1 MAKETSIVL
10 KELPKKGDLETF
22 NLYLKNVP
30 VFYPVVHEVKKKY
43 NSEEKEFSVTVF
55 IDEPTKDKLEDE
67 VAVNKTFAK
76 VGVTKTSKPPKRIK
90 YPLSS
95 QAEEGKLNYDEVE
108 GMWGFTVTRPEFS
121 KKGNKQTINVIDKDG
136 NAFTENVGNGSVC
149 NIKLFAYKN
158 RDGQLVVTLDTLQVI
173 EHVAYE
179 TAASSDSVDDD
190 VLGVSYKVKKA
201 EPAVEQPVQ
210 QEKPVPQE
218 RPKAQA
224 KAEPAPDFDNED
236 LPFMNPYF
244 GSRSLIV

>member
-22 NLYLKNVP
+22 NLYLKNVT
-30 VFYPVVHEVKKKY
+30 VFYPVVHEAKKKY
-43 NSEEKEFSVTVF
+43 QSEEKEFSVTVF

-76 VGVTKTSKPPKRIK
+76 VGVTKTSKPPKRVK

-179 TAASSDSVDDD
+179 TAASSDSIDDD

-210 QEKPVPQE
+210 QEQVKPATKPQ
-218 RPKAQA
+218 AS
-224 KAEPAPDFDNED
+224 KAEPAPDFDDSD
-236 LPFMNPYF
+236 LPF
-244 GSRSLIV
+244 

>member
-30 VFYPVVHEVKKKY
+30 VFYPVVHEAKKKY
-43 NSEEKEFSVTVF
+43 QSEEKEFSVTVF

-76 VGVTKTSKPPKRIK
+76 VGVTKTSKPPKRVK

-179 TAASSDSVDDD
+179 AAASSDSVVDD

-201 EPAVEQPVQ
+201 EPAVEQSVQ
-210 QEKPVPQE
+210 QEQVKPATKP
-218 RPKAQA
+218 QA
-224 KAEPAPDFDNED
+224 KAEPEFDESSD
-236 LPFMNPYF
+236 LPF
-244 GSRSLIV
+244 

>member
-10 KELPKKGDLETF
+10 KELPKKGDLETY

-43 NSEEKEFSVTVF
+43 QSEEKEFSVTVF
-55 IDEPTKDKLEDE
+55 IDEQTKDKLEDE

-90 YPLSS
+90 YGLSS
-95 QAEEGKLNYDEVE
+95 QVEEGKLNYDEVE

-121 KKGNKQTINVIDKDG
+121 KKGNKQTVNVIDKDG

-179 TAASSDSVDDD
+179 TATSSDSVDDD

-201 EPAVEQPVQ
+201 EPAVEQAVQ
-210 QEKPVPQE
+210 QE

-224 KAEPAPDFDNED
+224 EVESMDDDLDES
-236 LPFMNPYF
+236 LPF
-244 GSRSLIV
+244 

>member
-10 KELPKKGDLETF
+10 KELPKKGDLETY

-43 NSEEKEFSVTVF
+43 QSEEKEFSVTVF

-76 VGVTKTSKPPKRIK
+76 VGVTKTSKPPKRVK

-121 KKGNKQTINVIDKDG
+121 KKGNKQTVNVIDKEG
-136 NAFTENVGNGSVC
+136 NAFTDNVGNGSVC

-158 RDGQLVVTLDTLQVI
+158 RDGQLVVTLDTVQVL
-173 EHVAYE
+173 EHVVYE
-179 TAASSDSVDDD
+179 GAASSDTVDDD
-190 VLGVSYKVKKA
+190 VFGVSYKVQRSEKVEAKPA
-201 EPAVEQPVQ
+201 EQEAPKQSTPEQEVE
-210 QEKPVPQE
+210 
-218 RPKAQA
+218 
-224 KAEPAPDFDNED
+224 DFDD
-236 LPFMNPYF
+236 PF
-244 GSRSLIV
+244 

>member
-30 VFYPVVHEVKKKY
+30 VFYPVVHEAKKKY
-43 NSEEKEFSVTVF
+43 QSEEKEFSVTVF

-76 VGVTKTSKPPKRIK
+76 VGVSKTAKPPKRIK

-158 RDGQLVVTLDTLQVI
+158 RDSQLVVTLDTLQVI

-201 EPAVEQPVQ
+201 EPVVEQPVQ

-224 KAEPAPDFDNED
+224 KVEPAPDFDDDES
-236 LPFMNPYF
+236 LPF
-244 GSRSLIV
+244 

>member
-43 NSEEKEFSVTVF
+43 QSEEKEFSVTVF

-76 VGVTKTSKPPKRIK
+76 VGVTKTSKPPKRVK

-121 KKGNKQTINVIDKDG
+121 KKGNKQTVNVIDKDG

-201 EPAVEQPVQ
+201 DPAVEQSVQ
-210 QEKPVPQE
+210 QE

-224 KAEPAPDFDNED
+224 KAEPEFDESSD
-236 LPFMNPYF
+236 LPF
-244 GSRSLIV
+244 

>member
-43 NSEEKEFSVTVF
+43 QSEEKEFSVTVF

-76 VGVTKTSKPPKRIK
+76 VGVTKTSKPPKRVK

-149 NIKLFAYKN
+149 NIKLFCYKN

-201 EPAVEQPVQ
+201 EPAVEQVVQ
-210 QEKPVPQE
+210 QE

-224 KAEPAPDFDNED
+224 KAEPEFDD
-236 LPFMNPYF
+236 SDSLPF
-244 GSRSLIV
+244 

>member
-43 NSEEKEFSVTVF
+43 QSEEKEFSVTVF

-76 VGVTKTSKPPKRIK
+76 VGVTKTSKPPKRVK

-95 QAEEGKLNYDEVE
+95 QAEEGKLDYDEVE

-149 NIKLFAYKN
+149 NIKLFCYKN

-201 EPAVEQPVQ
+201 DVKVEQEAPQEQEQAKPAV
-210 QEKPVPQE
+210 KP
-218 RPKAQA
+218 QA
-224 KAEPAPDFDNED
+224 KTEPEFDESSD
-236 LPFMNPYF
+236 LPF
-244 GSRSLIV
+244 

>member
-1 MAKETSIVL
+1 MTKETSIVL

-43 NSEEKEFSVTVF
+43 QSEEKEFSVTVF

-76 VGVTKTSKPPKRIK
+76 VGVTKTSKPPKRVK
-90 YPLSS
+90 YPLSY

-121 KKGNKQTINVIDKDG
+121 KKGNKQTVNVIDKDG

-149 NIKLFAYKN
+149 NIKLFCYKN
-158 RDGQLVVTLDTLQVI
+158 RDDQLVVTLDTLQVI

-201 EPAVEQPVQ
+201 EPAVEQSVQ

-224 KAEPAPDFDNED
+224 KAEPAPDFDDDEN
-236 LPFMNPYF
+236 LPF
-244 GSRSLIV
+244 

>member
-30 VFYPVVHEVKKKY
+30 VFYPVVHEAKKKY
-43 NSEEKEFSVTVF
+43 QSEEKEFSVTVF

-76 VGVTKTSKPPKRIK
+76 VGVTKTSKPPKRVK

-158 RDGQLVVTLDTLQVI
+158 RDGQLVVTLDTVQVI
-173 EHVAYE
+173 DHVPYE
-179 TAASSDSVDDD
+179 QKGAADSVVDD
-190 VLGVSYKVKKA
+190 VLGVSYQVKKA
-201 EPAVEQPVQ
+201 EAAVEQEVQ
-210 QEKPVPQE
+210 QQKPE
-218 RPKAQA
+218 ARA
-224 KAEPAPDFDNED
+224 KAEPEPEFDESSD
-236 LPFMNPYF
+236 LPF
-244 GSRSLIV
+244 

>member
-10 KELPKKGDLETF
+10 KELPKKGDLETY

-30 VFYPVVHEVKKKY
+30 VFYPVVHDVKKKY

-55 IDEPTKDKLEDE
+55 IDEQTKDKLEDE

-76 VGVTKTSKPPKRIK
+76 VGVTKTSKPPKRVK

-95 QAEEGKLNYDEVE
+95 QADEGKLNYDEVE

-149 NIKLFAYKN
+149 NIKLFCYKN

-190 VLGVSYKVKKA
+190 VLGVVYKVKKA
-201 EPAVEQPVQ
+201 DVKVEQEAPQEQAKPAV
-210 QEKPVPQE
+210 KP
-218 RPKAQA
+218 QA
-224 KAEPAPDFDNED
+224 KTEPEFDEISD
-236 LPFMNPYF
+236 LPF
-244 GSRSLIV
+244 

>member
-43 NSEEKEFSVTVF
+43 QSEEKEFSVTVF

-76 VGVTKTSKPPKRIK
+76 VGVSKTSKPPKRVK

-136 NAFTENVGNGSVC
+136 NAFIENVGNGSVC

-179 TAASSDSVDDD
+179 AAASSDSVDDD

-224 KAEPAPDFDNED
+224 KAEPEFDESSD
-236 LPFMNPYF
+236 LPF
-244 GSRSLIV
+244 

>member
-10 KELPKKGDLETF
+10 KDLPKKGDLETF

-30 VFYPVVHEVKKKY
+30 VFYPVVHDVKKKY
-43 NSEEKEFSVTVF
+43 NSEEREFSVTVF
-55 IDEPTKDKLEDE
+55 IDEATKDKLEDE

-95 QAEEGKLNYDEVE
+95 QAEEGKLNYDEVD

-121 KKGNKQTINVIDKDG
+121 KKGNKQTVNVIDKDG
-136 NAFTENVGNGSVC
+136 NAFIENVGNGSVC

-190 VLGVSYKVKKA
+190 VLGVTYKVQKA
-201 EPAVEQPVQ
+201 EETPKDEVRSQSKPAVV
-210 QEKPVPQE
+210 
-218 RPKAQA
+218 
-224 KAEPAPDFDNED
+224 ED
-236 LPFMNPYF
+236 DLEESLPF
-244 GSRSLIV
+244 

>member
-30 VFYPVVHEVKKKY
+30 VFYPVVHEAKKKY
-43 NSEEKEFSVTVF
+43 QSEEKEFSVTVF
-55 IDEPTKDKLEDE
+55 IDEQTKDKLEDE

-76 VGVTKTSKPPKRIK
+76 VGVSKTSKPPKRVK

-95 QAEEGKLNYDEVE
+95 QADEGKLNYDEVE

-121 KKGNKQTINVIDKDG
+121 KKGNKQTVNVIDKDG

-158 RDGQLVVTLDTLQVI
+158 RDGQLVVTLDTVQVI
-173 EHVAYE
+173 DHVPYE
-179 TAASSDSVDDD
+179 QKGAADSVVDD
-190 VLGVSYKVKKA
+190 VLGVSYQVKKVEA
-201 EPAVEQPVQ
+201 AVEQEVQ
-210 QEKPVPQE
+210 QQKPE
-218 RPKAQA
+218 ARA
-224 KAEPAPDFDNED
+224 KAEPEPEFDESSD
-236 LPFMNPYF
+236 LPF
-244 GSRSLIV
+244 

>member
-1 MAKETSIVL
+1 MAKEISIVL

-30 VFYPVVHEVKKKY
+30 VFYPVVHEPKLKY
-43 NSEEKEFSVTVF
+43 NSTDKEFSVTVF
-55 IDEPTKDKLEDE
+55 IDEQTKDKLEDE

-76 VGVTKTSKPPKRIK
+76 VGVTKTSKPPKRVK
-90 YPLSS
+90 YPLSF

-158 RDGQLVVTLDTLQVI
+158 RDDQLVVTLDTIQVI
-173 EHVAYE
+173 DHVPYE
-179 TAASSDSVDDD
+179 QKGAADSVVDD
-190 VLGVSYKVKKA
+190 VLGVSYQVKKVEA
-201 EPAVEQPVQ
+201 AVEQEDKSAPV
-210 QEKPVPQE
+210 E

-224 KAEPAPDFDNED
+224 KAEPEFDESSD
-236 LPFMNPYF
+236 LPF
-244 GSRSLIV
+244 

>member
-30 VFYPVVHEVKKKY
+30 VFYPVVHEPKLKY
-43 NSEEKEFSVTVF
+43 NSTDKEFSVTVF
-55 IDEPTKDKLEDE
+55 IDELTKDKLEDE

-76 VGVTKTSKPPKRIK
+76 VGVSKTSKPPKRVK

-158 RDGQLVVTLDTLQVI
+158 RDGQLVVTLDTVQVI
-173 EHVAYE
+173 DHVPYE
-179 TAASSDSVDDD
+179 QKGAADSVVDD
-190 VLGVSYKVKKA
+190 VLGVSYQVKKVEA
-201 EPAVEQPVQ
+201 AVEQEVQ
-210 QEKPVPQE
+210 QQKPE
-218 RPKAQA
+218 ARA
-224 KAEPAPDFDNED
+224 KAEPEPEFDESSD
-236 LPFMNPYF
+236 LPF
-244 GSRSLIV
+244 

>member
-43 NSEEKEFSVTVF
+43 QSEEKEFSVTVF

-76 VGVTKTSKPPKRIK
+76 VGVSKTSKPPKRVK

-158 RDGQLVVTLDTLQVI
+158 RDGQLVVTLDTVQVI

-179 TAASSDSVDDD
+179 TAASSDSVVDD
-190 VLGVSYKVKKA
+190 VLGVSYQVKKGEA
-201 EPAVEQPVQ
+201 AVEQEEKSAPVQ
-210 QEKPVPQE
+210 

-224 KAEPAPDFDNED
+224 KAEPEPEFDESSD
-236 LPFMNPYF
+236 LPF
-244 GSRSLIV
+244 

>member
-43 NSEEKEFSVTVF
+43 QSEEKEFSVTVF
-55 IDEPTKDKLEDE
+55 IDEQTKDKLEDE

-90 YPLSS
+90 YGLSS
-95 QAEEGKLNYDEVE
+95 QVEEGKLNYDEVE

-121 KKGNKQTINVIDKDG
+121 KKGNKQTVNVIDKDG

-179 TAASSDSVDDD
+179 VAASSDSVDDD

-201 EPAVEQPVQ
+201 ESA
-210 QEKPVPQE
+210 PQE
-218 RPKAQA
+218 QA
-224 KAEPAPDFDNED
+224 KAEPAPMDDFSDD
-236 LPFMNPYF
+236 LPFAPIGLQEGKFFLHM
-244 GSRSLIV
+244 I

>member
-30 VFYPVVHEVKKKY
+30 VFYPVVHEAKKKY
-43 NSEEKEFSVTVF
+43 QSEEKEFSVTVF
-55 IDEPTKDKLEDE
+55 IDELTKDKLEDE

-76 VGVTKTSKPPKRIK
+76 VGVTKTSKPPKRVK

-158 RDGQLVVTLDTLQVI
+158 RDDQLVVTLDTVQVI
-173 EHVAYE
+173 DHVPYE
-179 TAASSDSVDDD
+179 QKGAADSVVDD
-190 VLGVSYKVKKA
+190 VLGVSYQVKKA
-201 EPAVEQPVQ
+201 EAAVEQEVQ
-210 QEKPVPQE
+210 QQKPE
-218 RPKAQA
+218 ARA
-224 KAEPAPDFDNED
+224 KAEPEPEFDESSD
-236 LPFMNPYF
+236 LPF
-244 GSRSLIV
+244 

>member
-76 VGVTKTSKPPKRIK
+76 VGVTKTSKPPKRVK

-201 EPAVEQPVQ
+201 EPAVEQSVQ

-218 RPKAQA
+218 HPKAQA

>member
-30 VFYPVVHEVKKKY
+30 VFYPVVHEPKLKY
-43 NSEEKEFSVTVF
+43 NSTDKEFSVTVF
-55 IDEPTKDKLEDE
+55 IDELTKDKLEDE

-76 VGVTKTSKPPKRIK
+76 VGVTKTSKPPKRVK

-121 KKGNKQTINVIDKDG
+121 KKGNKQTVNVIDKDG

-149 NIKLFAYKN
+149 NIKLFCYKN

-179 TAASSDSVDDD
+179 TAASSDSIDDD

-201 EPAVEQPVQ
+201 EPVVEQSVQ
-210 QEKPVPQE
+210 QEKPVQQE

-224 KAEPAPDFDNED
+224 KAEPAPDFDDDEN
-236 LPFMNPYF
+236 LPF
-244 GSRSLIV
+244 